1 MFNVIRLFHVEDA
14 SIKYRLSFNVLG
26 LDKIEFLQSHQN
38 MDIYQKAFDIIER
51 FFGSEEE
58 DARLV
63 PSIDSQ
69 GQEYQ
74 FTAPDSSQLP
84 VQGFEF

>member
-1 MFNVIRLFHVEDA
+1 
-14 SIKYRLSFNVLG
+14 VLINPEIIYFSYISG

-58 DARLV
+58 DTRLV

>member
-1 MFNVIRLFHVEDA
+1 LIQVLRKTCRLINPGIIYF
-14 SIKYRLSFNVLG
+14 SYISG

-58 DARLV
+58 DTRLV

>member
-1 MFNVIRLFHVEDA
+1 
-14 SIKYRLSFNVLG
+14 
-26 LDKIEFLQSHQN
+26 

-58 DARLV
+58 DTRLV

-74 FTAPDSSQLP
+74 FIAPDSSHLP

>member
-1 MFNVIRLFHVEDA
+1 
-14 SIKYRLSFNVLG
+14 
-26 LDKIEFLQSHQN
+26 

-58 DARLV
+58 DTRLV

-74 FTAPDSSQLP
+74 FTPSDSSQLP